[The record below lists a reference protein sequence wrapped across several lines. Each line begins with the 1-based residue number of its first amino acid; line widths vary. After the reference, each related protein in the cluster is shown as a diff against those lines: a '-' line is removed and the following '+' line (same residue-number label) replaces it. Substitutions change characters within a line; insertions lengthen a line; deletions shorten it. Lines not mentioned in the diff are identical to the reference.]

1 MLNNLHYFFY
11 FVHQSNNLIG
21 NVHLHASSPL
31 PEPIG
36 KGRSSST
43 SSSITSD
50 SGFYQRAPGS
60 EREDSQ
66 MVSVSR
72 NLDDTSHR
80 HLMFLMASHLSLP
93 NSVLL
98 TDLLIINY
106 LQRSTGTHWFF
117 CWFNENFTIYFS
129 ADLVGI
135 LQIIR
140 WRFCC
145 IQFIILQV
153 CFIVLHFLD
162 LVYS

>member
-1 MLNNLHYFFY
+1 MLYNLHFVFY

-93 NSVLL
+93 NSLSQSLCYWLIMNV
-98 TDLLIINY
+98 LIINY
-106 LQRSTGTHWFF
+106 LQWSL
-117 CWFNENFTIYFS
+117 EEIYFS
-129 ADLVGI
+129 AYFMGT
-135 LQIIR
+135 LQIIW

-145 IQFIILQV
+145 IQFIVLHV
-153 CFIVLHFLD
+153 CFIVLHILD
-162 LVYS
+162 YMVYS